1 MNETIKQL
9 QDRRSVREFTGENIK
24 EKDFLYSAKSCK
36 FS

>member
-9 QDRRSVREFTGENIK
+9 QDRRSVREFTKRERFTGYT
-24 EKDFLYSAKSCK
+24 LYSAKSCK